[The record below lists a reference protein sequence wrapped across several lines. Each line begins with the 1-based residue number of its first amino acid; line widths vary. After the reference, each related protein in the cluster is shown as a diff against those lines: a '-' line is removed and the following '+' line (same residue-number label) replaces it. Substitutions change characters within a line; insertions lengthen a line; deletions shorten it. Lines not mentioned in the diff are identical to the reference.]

1 MSCRL
6 KSSDKSD
13 IDKQHIPDTL
23 LAQLLYLKTIPP
35 LGLTG
40 KATVSGIHSVC
51 RYHQVNCSNQAGYE
65 MMHCIRILVERR
77 RRSILRL
84 WQSEATDEDRTL
96 MPDLLRLIL

>member
-51 RYHQVNCSNQAGYE
+51 RCFKI
-65 MMHCIRILVERR
+65 IR
-77 RRSILRL
+77 
-84 WQSEATDEDRTL
+84 
-96 MPDLLRLIL
+96 